1 MALDAGLSWTCVAL
15 DEHPRFLQENAVPLD
30 TPPLDEPTTNTPTV
44 DLAYRPRLADLQPL
58 NTSAS
63 LLAPD
68 EQTLLRPRITPAVQ
82 LQAREGYLDDFLGDF
97 IVPWP
102 SPDAELA
109 GDVYPLG
116 NAGDRLDY
124 THFSISMSRSRRMA
138 LYAGVNIDGARSLE
152 VKRGR
157 DAWSYDGRL
166 PIEAQIGE
174 SLYADNLL
182 DRGHLVRRQDPN
194 WGPQAEVANGDTFHF
209 TNCSPQMGAFNQKTW
224 LELEDYILDNT
235 RRWKQRVTVFSG
247 PVLNDEDRKYR
258 GVSIPSAFW
267 KVVAFLGED
276 GKPSASAYLITQS
289 RELGQLD
296 FTFGRL
302 RTYQCS
308 VAHIENLTRIGFGD
322 LAQYDGFSNE
332 ERLTGTRIEAQIRG
346 PQDIRL

>member
-1 MALDAGLSWTCVAL
+1 VLDCKGIHVFC
-15 DEHPRFLQENAVPLD
+15 RRNAVA
-30 TPPLDEPTTNTPTV
+30 TPILAV
-44 DLAYRPRLADLQPL
+44 DLTYRPRLADLKPL
-58 NTSAS
+58 QAGAT
-63 LLAPD
+63 LLAPSA
-68 EQTLLRPRITPAVQ
+68 QPLVAPRTTPAAE
-82 LQAREGYLDDFLGDF
+82 LQEREGYAEDFLGDF
-97 IVPWP
+97 SVPWP
-102 SPDAELA
+102 SPSAELA
-109 GDVYPLG
+109 ADVYPVG
-116 NAGDRLDY
+116 NPGERLDY
-124 THFSISMSRSRRMA
+124 QHFSITMSRSRRLA
-138 LYAGVNIDGARSLE
+138 LYVGVNIDGERSVE

-157 DAWSYDGRL
+157 DAWAYDGRL
-166 PIEAQIGE
+166 PAEAQIGE

-194 WGPQAEVANGDTFHF
+194 WGPQAEVANADTFHF

-247 PVLNDEDRKYR
+247 PVLHDEDRRYR
-258 GVSIPSAFW
+258 GVQIPSAFW

-308 VAHIENLTRIGFGD
+308 VAQIEQLTGVRFGE
-322 LAQYDGFSNE
+322 LARYDGFSNE
-332 ERLTGTRIEAQIRG
+332 EQLTGTRIEAQIRG